1 MVSVIGRQDR
11 VFASAL
17 GDWRDNFGSSAFD
30 QQSVTGAAGL
40 AHTFA
45 NKDVVSVSGQVQGYW
60 LGHDPYRT
68 AYGAIVQ
75 FTRPLPGGRALSIS
89 AQVNRFEVFAS
100 GNAVPRALTGS
111 MTVGFGSTVRFGFD
125 GTITMPE
132 ASGPVTYT
140 YYSVGRSAGQSQDGI
155 VDPHGFVLFG
165 KLNGSG
171 AACILDDCSF
181 AYYGNFAE
189 ANPQERFGAI
199 YQTYGNYNPFVSERI
214 QGSAVFAQPGTSS
227 TGSTPDGSQ
236 MSGYTGGFNA
246 AAPTVSF
253 ITTLKLGN
261 GTVLAGSESGFV
273 ANPYILTSNGGLA
286 SYTRAGNITRTNGTM
301 VIEDVYGNADAIIG
315 RWNNGTNT
323 GANTFTLTAD
333 QGFHY
338 FLARELPTEFALPIS
353 GQVNYSLV
361 AATKP
366 TMVNAQLASGAFD
379 ARMVLTYGSSVFVA
393 MEGSITMLRTG
404 TNYVYRFSTPGGV
417 ANASQ
422 STTALTYS
430 AVQPETPQDLI
441 GAAIFAADPVTPPTT
456 STTRSGQYIAYV
468 AHPIGIDLRTTADV
482 VYNTATN
489 APLAYTSTRNANSIA
504 NEHPTIGSATAHES
518 GALGTTIGWT
528 RWAGGT
534 TGGQYFSDTDGITFT
549 DNQGWHM
556 IVGDPAINLP
566 ASSVV
571 TYALAGATAP
581 TIRSGRAAPGVFS
594 GGLGV
599 SFGRV
604 SKVGLDFKVSIDGS
618 SYGFN
623 TPGGV
628 VAPQLGLTVNSDN
641 TFVTSTALAV
651 NGTGSV
657 CPAGNCT
664 AQAWG
669 FLAGSGASAV
679 GIAYTFNNCLGFN
692 TTVDGVAAFSKVP

>member
-1 MVSVIGRQDR
+1 
-11 VFASAL
+11 
-17 GDWRDNFGSSAFD
+17 
-30 QQSVTGAAGL
+30 
-40 AHTFA
+40 
-45 NKDVVSVSGQVQGYW
+45 
-60 LGHDPYRT
+60 
-68 AYGAIVQ
+68 
-75 FTRPLPGGRALSIS
+75 
-89 AQVNRFEVFAS
+89 
-100 GNAVPRALTGS
+100 
-111 MTVGFGSTVRFGFD
+111 
-125 GTITMPE
+125 
-132 ASGPVTYT
+132 
-140 YYSVGRSAGQSQDGI
+140 
-155 VDPHGFVLFG
+155 
-165 KLNGSG
+165 
-171 AACILDDCSF
+171 
-181 AYYGNFAE
+181 
-189 ANPQERFGAI
+189 
-199 YQTYGNYNPFVSERI
+199 
-214 QGSAVFAQPGTSS
+214 
-227 TGSTPDGSQ
+227 

-273 ANPYILTSNGGLA
+273 ANPYMLTSNGGLA

-323 GANTFTLTAD
+323 GANTFTL
-333 QGFHY
+333 
-338 FLARELPTEFALPIS
+338 
-353 GQVNYSLV
+353 
-361 AATKP
+361 
-366 TMVNAQLASGAFD
+366 
-379 ARMVLTYGSSVFVA
+379 
-393 MEGSITMLRTG
+393 
-404 TNYVYRFSTPGGV
+404 
-417 ANASQ
+417 
-422 STTALTYS
+422 
-430 AVQPETPQDLI
+430 
-441 GAAIFAADPVTPPTT
+441 
-456 STTRSGQYIAYV
+456 
-468 AHPIGIDLRTTADV
+468 
-482 VYNTATN
+482 
-489 APLAYTSTRNANSIA
+489 NANSIA

-549 DNQGWHM
+549 DNQGWHL
-556 IVGDPAINLP
+556 IVGDPATNLP

-604 SKVGLDFKVSIDGS
+604 SKVGLYFKVSIDGS
-618 SYGFN
+618 SYGFD

-657 CPAGNCT
+657 CPVGNCT
-664 AQAWG
+664 AQARG

-679 GIAYTFNNCLGFN
+679 GIAYIFNNCLGFN